1 MMPMFL
7 TVYLSN
13 NDQHFNE
20 VPIMPETLCRDVVEL
35 CKEPGEADCYL
46 AEMWRGSERVVG
58 DGERMME
65 VLHRWGQQRGEVR
78 YVLRHQR
85 APGRES
91 DGSRTV
97 DQMMRRNQGKA
108 SVERCQ
114 ENGLSGSRLD
124 MTLSELQ
131 DLASRQHH
139 QINSQQQLLATKE
152 QQLRYLKLQEQ
163 RQQQHPEVSEQER
176 LQQLTENAHNQEAKL
191 RRVRALRGQVEQKR
205 LSNSK
210 LVEEIEQMTG
220 LFHQKQRELLVA
232 SARVEELSEQL
243 EELRSSRSEPPLPP
257 PPQHHNTSSSA
268 ELERLYRELQLRN
281 KLNQD
286 QSTRLLQHRDSLNKR
301 NLEVAAMDRRLA
313 ELRQRLWKK
322 KAALQQ
328 KENLPVI
335 SDGVAPQHGLSSRVA
350 AVGPYI
356 QSSSSLSSQGP
367 PIPTSQEML
376 VKPAYPDGTAT
387 LPMPDSSLKPP
398 PRPAKPG
405 FNTSKTSKISEWSSS
420 YPESGGGHGH
430 ASTLPRMFSLSCR
443 NSGGE
448 TLTNPKGLSECDNPP
463 PVPLRSTHI
472 TDNLLRD
479 IQLSAK
485 GLSKMV
491 APPPVPSKPK
501 PFSSS
506 GPPTFTKPSY
516 STGTFPGK
524 VRPVGGRLRAPGV
537 LSSHSNT
544 LPLPNK
550 QESPPAAAVR
560 PYTPDPSDGPPPVL
574 QKPQTLAASSIYS
587 MYTQQATPGK
597 GYQPGGQGTL
607 PRSQPRVYGKPVFPV
622 SGGQQIAGSN
632 NTTLNSGLCGSD
644 GSEPGNSV
652 PSEGGGETAE
662 RTTPRPLSPT
672 KLLPFLSN
680 PHRNPSDADLEALR
694 RRLHN
699 APRPLKKRSS
709 ITEPEGPGGPN
720 IQKLLYQ
727 KTTLAAMETIP
738 METVSPAGTHVQPT
752 DPEDGTGGTD
762 GTSRCEDNGVTDFSQ
777 DSPGSPEDSMT
788 PPPLPPR
795 SPIPNPSLSRS
806 LGPPQEVRE
815 EEEECSST
823 TYQDR
828 FADEFPPY
836 PPPPYPSFGDAERV
850 EDTLNFQ
857 PPEVTGQVTLP
868 PGKKSILRKGDSDR
882 IGRGTRVKF
891 NPLALLLDSSLE
903 GEYDLVQR
911 VIYEVEDPSMPNDEG
926 ITALHN
932 AVCAGHTEIVKF
944 LVQFGVNVN
953 AADSDGWTPLHCA
966 ASCNNVLV
974 CKFLVESGAAVFAT
988 TYSDMQTAADKCEEM
1003 EEGYAQCSQFLYG
1016 VQEKMGVMNRG
1027 VVYGLWEYG
1036 RQSEDELGFVE
1047 GDCMTVLRRDDQVET
1062 EWWWARCG
1070 DHEGYIPRNLLGL
1083 YLKIKP
1089 RQRSLA

>member
-13 NDQHFNE
+13 NDQHFSE
-20 VPIMPETLCRDVVEL
+20 VPITPETLCRDVVEL

-58 DGERMME
+58 EGERMLE
-65 VLHRWGQQRGEVR
+65 VLQRWGQQRGEVR
-78 YVLRHQR
+78 YLLHHQR

-91 DGSRTV
+91 GGSRAA
-97 DQMMRRNQGKA
+97 DQMMKRNQVKA
-108 SVERCQ
+108 SVERCL
-114 ENGLSGSRLD
+114 ENGVSAPRLD
-124 MTLSELQ
+124 MTLSDLQ
-131 DLASRQHH
+131 DLATRQQQ
-139 QINSQQQLLATKE
+139 QINAQQQLLASKE
-152 QQLRYLKLQEQ
+152 QRLRYLKLQDQ
-163 RQQQHPEVSEQER
+163 RQQQQEVSEQER
-176 LQQLTENAHNQEAKL
+176 LRQLRENAHNQEAKL

-220 LFHQKQRELLVA
+220 LFQQKQRELLVA
-232 SARVEELSEQL
+232 VSRVEELSDQL
-243 EELRSSRSEPPLPP
+243 EALRSNRLEPPPLP
-257 PPQHHNTSSSA
+257 HHHTTAA
-268 ELERLYRELQLRN
+268 ELERLYKELQLRN

-286 QSTRLLQHRDSLNKR
+286 QSGRLQQQRDSLNKK

-328 KENLPVI
+328 KENLPVA
-335 SDGVAPQHGLSSRVA
+335 SDGVAPQHGVVSRVA

-356 QSSSSLSSQGP
+356 QSSSTTSSQGP
-367 PIPTSQEML
+367 PVPGRQEVLM
-376 VKPAYPDGTAT
+376 KPAYPDGTAT

-398 PRPAKPG
+398 PRPVKPASG
-405 FNTSKTSKISEWSSS
+405 FTTSKITKLSDWSGSFSESSEGYS
-420 YPESGGGHGH
+420 H
-430 ASTLPRMFSLSCR
+430 ASTLPRMSSLSCH
-443 NSGGE
+443 NSGGK
-448 TLTNPKGLSECDNPP
+448 TLTDQKGLSGSDIPP
-463 PVPLRSTHI
+463 PVPSRTNHI
-472 TDNLLRD
+472 TENLLKD
-479 IQLSAK
+479 NQASGK
-485 GLSKMV
+485 GLSKLAV
-491 APPPVPSKPK
+491 PPPVPSKPK

-506 GPPTFTKPSY
+506 GPPPFSKPPY
-516 STGTFPGK
+516 NTGTFPGK
-524 VRPVGGRLRAPGV
+524 VRPVGGHLRAPGV
-537 LSSHSNT
+537 LSSHSHT

-550 QESPPAAAVR
+550 QESPPAAAIR
-560 PYTPDPSDGPPPVL
+560 PYTPDLSDAPLTVL

-597 GYQPGGQGTL
+597 GYQGQGTL
-607 PRSQPRVYGKPVFPV
+607 PRSQPRVYGKPVLHQSV
-622 SGGQQIAGSN
+622 ASDSAIM
-632 NTTLNSGLCGSD
+632 NSGSCVSD
-644 GSEPGNSV
+644 GLEVDSSCSGNGDGV
-652 PSEGGGETAE
+652 GAETAE
-662 RTTPRPLSPT
+662 RATPRPLSPT

-694 RRLHN
+694 RRLHH

-709 ITEPEGPGGPN
+709 ITEPEGPAGPN

-738 METVSPAGTHVQPT
+738 METISPAGTYAHAGVQEGGAGGADAMFRVDDNT
-752 DPEDGTGGTD
+752 GTGSNQPLAD
-762 GTSRCEDNGVTDFSQ
+762 
-777 DSPGSPEDSMT
+777 SPEDSLT

-795 SPIPNPSLSRS
+795 SPIPDPTSCRAL
-806 LGPPQEVRE
+806 PPPLEDKE
-815 EEEECSST
+815 EEEEEVCPST
-823 TYQDR
+823 SVPPDY
-828 FADEFPPY
+828 FAEEFPPY
-836 PPPPYPSFGDAERV
+836 PPPPYPSSCDGEQG
-850 EDTLNFQ
+850 EDVFNLQ
-857 PPEVTGQVTLP
+857 PPEVTGQVTVP
-868 PGKKSILRKGDSDR
+868 PGKKSILRKASSEQIDHS
-882 IGRGTRVKF
+882 IRVKF

-911 VIYEVEDPSMPNDEG
+911 VIYDVEDPSMPNDEG

-944 LVQFGVNVN
+944 LVQFGVNAN

-966 ASCNNVLV
+966 ASCNNVQV

-1003 EEGYAQCSQFLYG
+1003 EDGYAQCSQFLYG

-1027 VVYGLWEYG
+1027 VVYALWDYEP
-1036 RQSEDELGFVE
+1036 QNDDELAFSE
-1047 GDCMTVLRRDDQVET
+1047 GDCMTVLRREDEVET

-1070 DHEGYIPRNLLGL
+1070 DREGYIPRNLLGL
-1083 YLKIKP
+1083 YLRIKP